1 MISLLTTG
9 VTGFHTQRGGGL
21 KSEKGKKV
29 YKKNTME
36 IQPFFRRL

>member
-1 MISLLTTG
+1 MISLLTPG

-29 YKKNTME
+29 YKEHNGNTAF
-36 IQPFFRRL
+36 FFRRL